1 MSIMW
6 DGGEYDPC
14 RRVGSGLRK
23 SRARERRTAFARMSA
38 AIIIGWAAL
47 IAMAYG
53 IANLVEVLR

>member
-1 MSIMW
+1 MSLIY

-23 SRARERRTAFARMSA
+23 SRARQRRTAFARVSA

-47 IAMAYG
+47 FGMAYG
-53 IANLVEVLR
+53 IAKLVEVLR